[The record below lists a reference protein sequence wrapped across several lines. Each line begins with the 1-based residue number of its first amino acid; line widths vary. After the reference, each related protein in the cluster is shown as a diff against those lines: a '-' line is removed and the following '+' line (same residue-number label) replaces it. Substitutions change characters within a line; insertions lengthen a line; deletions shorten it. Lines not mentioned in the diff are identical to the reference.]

1 VLGGSTTKTGIVRG
15 NHFHT
20 KRIERFC
27 IVKGTAQISMRR
39 VGTNQIISYIIN
51 DTDNIVDKDE
61 NEEKEDDTR
70 A

>member
-1 VLGGSTTKTGIVRG
+1 MRVTRAVNSLVRILGGWRT
-15 NHFHT
+15 F
-20 KRIERFC
+20 
-27 IVKGTAQISMRR
+27 
-39 VGTNQIISYIIN
+39 N